1 MTLRSFG
8 AVFFGTLFLVFN
20 VLALL
25 LTSVWLRF
33 SIYETQILKATGN
46 FTIPGSRSNDTFST
60 IDILFYQAM
69 PFGIAPLLIVSSA
82 CLFAHVRLAK

>member
-1 MTLRSFG
+1 MNLRMFG
-8 AVFFGTLFLVFN
+8 AIVFGTLFMLVN
-20 VLALL
+20 ALVLF

-33 SIYETQILKATGN
+33 SVFEPQIIKSAGN
-46 FTIPGSRSNDTFST
+46 FTIPGSRSSDTFAT

-82 CLFAHVRLAK
+82 CLFVTVRLSK